1 MMLFFFLA
9 IVLAAKTAQADFDGP
24 VIVNQIYLLR
34 PQYGS
39 GGRNGVTC
47 LSWRFGVETNNIIDW
62 ETVPEECALYVGNY
76 MLGQQYRQDSKA
88 VVKEAYRYAK
98 SLILADDGKD
108 VWIFDIDET
117 TLSNLPFYA
126 RYGFG
131 VKPHDAELFNEWV
144 LTESAPALPESL
156 KLYKKLLAL
165 GIKIVFL
172 TTRNED
178 KRHAT
183 EDNLLIAGYRTWEK
197 IIFKQDSNYSI
208 TAVEYKSAERKKLE
222 DAGYKIVGNIGDQ
235 WSDLLGTNTGC
246 RTFKLPD
253 PMYYVS

>member
-156 KLYKKLLAL
+156 KL
-165 GIKIVFL
+165 
-172 TTRNED
+172 
-178 KRHAT
+178 
-183 EDNLLIAGYRTWEK
+183 
-197 IIFKQDSNYSI
+197 DSNYSI